1 MQTMA
6 IFPMISK
13 RIIVFISITV
23 LSSME
28 SNAFTTPSS
37 SSSTTTTTPTTDS
50 ELSLK
55 FPYRLSKERLGTKHD
70 SLESFHR
77 AITQM
82 PMQMPM
88 QTQTEECDSTI
99 KIAKKQKNSK
109 EYTLVIVT
117 ETIVSEMNKKKSQ
130 KQQPQPQQR
139 ILLGMKNR
147 GFGTGKYNSF
157 GGKFL
162 HDDDDD
168 GDVTKVKETVE
179 ECACRELK
187 EETNIKISIERMK
200 QSKIGIQ
207 RFTFEDNIQN
217 EMIVHLFHTDLSS
230 SIEESYNIIG
240 CDEIT
245 PIWFDNF
252 DLIPFDNMFADDS
265 LWLTTLLSSLSSS
278 SQQEPTTTTM
288 IQCTLEINGSYHFK
302 ANCEET
308 NTISHY
314 YMDVRPR
321 KINTT

>member
-1 MQTMA
+1 MA
-6 IFPMISK
+6 IFPMVSK
-13 RIIVFISITV
+13 IIIVFISITV

-28 SNAFTTPSS
+28 SDAFTTPSS
-37 SSSTTTTTPTTDS
+37 PSTTNTTPTTNN

-82 PMQMPM
+82 PTQT
-88 QTQTEECDSTI
+88 QTQTEECDPII
-99 KIAKKQKNSK
+99 KTVKKQKNSK

-130 KQQPQPQQR
+130 KQQQQQPQQR

-147 GFGTGKYNSF
+147 GFGTGKYNAF

-187 EETNIKISIERMK
+187 EETNIKIPIERMK

-288 IQCTLEINGSYHFK
+288 MIQCTLEINGSYHFK

>member
-1 MQTMA
+1 M
-6 IFPMISK
+6 
-13 RIIVFISITV
+13 
-23 LSSME
+23 
-28 SNAFTTPSS
+28 
-37 SSSTTTTTPTTDS
+37 PT
-50 ELSLK
+50 
-55 FPYRLSKERLGTKHD
+55 
-70 SLESFHR
+70 
-77 AITQM
+77 
-82 PMQMPM
+82 
-88 QTQTEECDSTI
+88 
-99 KIAKKQKNSK
+99 QKNSK

-117 ETIVSEMNKKKSQ
+117 ETI
-130 KQQPQPQQR
+130 QPQQR

-147 GFGTGKYNSF
+147 GFGTGKYNAF

-187 EETNIKISIERMK
+187 EEINIKIPIERMK

-252 DLIPFDNMFADDS
+252 DLIPFDNMFADFDLIPFDNMFADDS
-265 LWLTTLLSSLSSS
+265 LWLTTLLSS
-278 SQQEPTTTTM
+278 SQTVKKQTLYHIIIWTFDHEKSIQHNTYGRSTTKNQYNITQH
-288 IQCTLEINGSYHFK
+288 IL
-302 ANCEET
+302 
-308 NTISHY
+308 
-314 YMDVRPR
+314 
-321 KINTT
+321 